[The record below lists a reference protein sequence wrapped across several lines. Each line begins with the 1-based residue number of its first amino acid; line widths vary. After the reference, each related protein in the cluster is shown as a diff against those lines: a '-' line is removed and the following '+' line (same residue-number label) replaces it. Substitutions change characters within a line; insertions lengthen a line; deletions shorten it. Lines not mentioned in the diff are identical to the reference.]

1 MTIPAGSTSAT
12 VPLSAKC
19 DFKVESGEGV
29 RVTLQ
34 AGTTSTYGIG
44 TNDEVN
50 IKIADSCPPA
60 LEVTGGGDINCVT
73 NPAMRINAGLSS
85 KLKSNPGGAGI
96 VGKRVYV
103 EFTATHTGGISA
115 SDYLILPAD
124 NGDRFIPP
132 GWDRPVNAISIR
144 FLNKKIPKDASLTL
158 TLKQS
163 TLTST
168 TNARLH
174 PDKNTITFTVASD
187 TACPGT
193 TGTSTPTV
201 SVTAQSAE
209 VDEGQPACFAVS
221 VAPTHDEALDV
232 PVTITETGGGD
243 HVDAADETTTT
254 ITISARV
261 PRVTHCVPTTDDNI
275 DESDT
280 TVTATAATG
289 AGYRLGQS
297 TVSQTVNDNDTTV
310 TITAVTD
317 AVDEGDPVKFTITR
331 TETDGTLPIDVTV
344 TGTCVTQNRLLNA
357 GQGGPRAV
365 RILDS
370 ETSVTFKVETL
381 DDTKYHE
388 HSCEVTATIVAG
400 TGYQIN
406 GGAASAKLHD
416 NETAPVTAPTC
427 DNLET
432 WDPVLER
439 CVLNITR

>member
-1 MTIPAGSTSAT
+1 M
-12 VPLSAKC
+12 
-19 DFKVESGEGV
+19 
-29 RVTLQ
+29 
-34 AGTTSTYGIG
+34 
-44 TNDEVN
+44 
-50 IKIADSCPPA
+50 
-60 LEVTGGGDINCVT
+60 
-73 NPAMRINAGLSS
+73 
-85 KLKSNPGGAGI
+85 
-96 VGKRVYV
+96 
-103 EFTATHTGGISA
+103 
-115 SDYLILPAD
+115 
-124 NGDRFIPP
+124 
-132 GWDRPVNAISIR
+132 
-144 FLNKKIPKDASLTL
+144 
-158 TLKQS
+158 
-163 TLTST
+163 ST
-168 TNARLH
+168 TPH
-174 PDKNTITFTVASD
+174 
-187 TACPGT
+187 
-193 TGTSTPTV
+193 
-201 SVTAQSAE
+201 
-209 VDEGQPACFAVS
+209 
-221 VAPTHDEALDV
+221 
-232 PVTITETGGGD
+232 
-243 HVDAADETTTT
+243 DETTTT

-289 AGYRLGQS
+289 TGYQLGQS

-331 TETDGTLPIDVTV
+331 TETDATLPIDVTV

-365 RILDS
+365 RILDGD
-370 ETSVTFKVETL
+370 TSVTFKVETL

-416 NETAPVTAPTC
+416 NEAAPVTIPDC